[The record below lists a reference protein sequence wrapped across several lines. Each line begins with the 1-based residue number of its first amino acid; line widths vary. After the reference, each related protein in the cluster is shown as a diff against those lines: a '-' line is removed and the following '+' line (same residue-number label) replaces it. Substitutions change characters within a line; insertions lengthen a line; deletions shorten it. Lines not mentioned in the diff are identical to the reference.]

1 LAARAAFFDTLRAFC
16 ASLASKVEAMWDAT
30 EVWADIRPKSQER
43 PRAAE
48 LHRAIAALAA
58 RQHGVVSRRELL
70 LLGFEPGAITRL
82 IGAGRLHPIQRGVY
96 AVGHRLTSRKGRWMA
111 AVLAGGGNAVLSH
124 FSAAELWRLLKPAG
138 RLPEVTI
145 RESRRSRPGL
155 RFHSSPLPADEVG
168 RRDGIPVTVTA
179 RTLLDIAPG
188 LTAVRLKSAV
198 DAAEG
203 RQLGGELSLADLLDR
218 YPRRAGTAAIR
229 RVLADGRIGLDVPR
243 EELELR
249 FADVGG
255 RWLEVDC
262 AWRSARLVVELD
274 SRAHHENS
282 TAFEADRERDQA
294 LIAAGWRVMR
304 VTWRQLHDASARIAR
319 DIEMALGTVS

>member
-1 LAARAAFFDTLRAFC
+1 
-16 ASLASKVEAMWDAT
+16 MWDAT

-145 RESRRSRPGL
+145 RGSRRSRPGL

-198 DAAEG
+198 DVAEG

-249 FADVGG
+249 FAELIERYGLPAPAANGIIDVGG